1 MTFLWIL
8 FFAVVLVVVLKKPI
22 KSHPM
27 VFYVIAIAIDVMFV
41 LSAYISFPRFVSSAL
56 ILFVQ
61 KCTFSLALFTI
72 VMFIGVFRDGSRIK
86 GYLLPVRAEL
96 SIIAW
101 ILSLGHMVMYLM
113 SYLPQVSY
121 GIEHMSP
128 ATLSALAVAL
138 VLFALLLVL
147 GVTSFSF
154 VKRTMKLVTWKRV
167 QMLAY
172 PFFILVYA
180 HLLLMLL
187 PAALKGGI
195 AAQASVVVYSVIFI
209 GYIVL
214 RLYRAF
220 KDRSAR
226 AEASAAADSQ
236 AD

>member
-1 MTFLWIL
+1 MLATVAAFVLRYPLKKWPLL
-8 FFAVVLVVVLKKPI
+8 FYALAALIVVLSFAVTLGFFGAWWKPL
-22 KSHPM
+22 
-27 VFYVIAIAIDVMFV
+27 AI
-41 LSAYISFPRFVSSAL
+41 
-56 ILFVQ
+56 ILVQ
-61 KCTFSLALFTI
+61 KCTLSLALFVV
-72 VMFIGVFRDGSRIK
+72 VMFIGVFPRDSSVGR
-86 GYLLPVRAEL
+86 YLRPIRAEL

-101 ILSLGHMVMYLM
+101 ILSLGHMVAYLM
-113 SYLPQVSY
+113 SYLPQVSS
-121 GIEHMSP
+121 GIEHMNA

-154 VKRTMKLVTWKRV
+154 VKRTMKLATWKRV

-172 PFFILVYA
+172 PFFILVYV

-187 PAALKGGI
+187 PAALKGGL
-195 AAQASVVVYSVIFI
+195 AAQASVAVYSIIFI
-209 GYIVL
+209 AYIVL
-214 RLYRAF
+214 RLYRAA